1 MEIPQ
6 NEPMETADKMK
17 RVKTL
22 LTLLLVLSFSLQG
35 VYAQSEKKDVRK
47 GNKEFKKEQYLDS
60 EISYRSALE
69 QNKESYK
76 ARFNLGDALYKQDKY
91 EEAGSTFEGL
101 TQGDASQKKRAD
113 AYYNLGNSFFKNQ
126 QLEESIQAYKEALR
140 LNPNDFETKY
150 NLSQALRLVEQ
161 QENQEN
167 QNQQN
172 EGDGEGDED
181 QQDQQQNPDENEDE
195 QDQNQENS
203 QDDQQQQQQEEREQQ
218 ISPEDAQRMLDAI
231 QDKEKEIQERLKEEK
246 AKEAKVKV
254 EKNW

>member
-1 MEIPQ
+1 
-6 NEPMETADKMK
+6 MK

-22 LTLLLVLSFSLQG
+22 LILLLVLGFSLQG
-35 VYAQSEKKDVRK
+35 TYAQSEKKAVRK

-101 TQGDASQKKRAD
+101 TQGDASQKRRAD
-113 AYYNLGNSFFKNQ
+113 AYYNLGNSFFKNE
-126 QLEESIQAYKEALR
+126 QLEESIEAYKEALR

-150 NLSQALRLVEQ
+150 NLAQALRLIEQ
-161 QENQEN
+161 QENPEN
-167 QNQQN
+167 QDQDQN
-172 EGDGEGDED
+172 EDGDGEGDD
-181 QQDQQQNPDENEDE
+181 NQQDQQQNPDENEDE
-195 QDQNQENS
+195 QDQNQDNS
-203 QDDQQQQQQEEREQQ
+203 QDDQQQQQEEREQQ